1 MSDLEAEFAE
11 FVVSFVLRIFI
22 LALQRAKVSNEAQMG
37 KKENEAQV
45 NFLVWEAAVN
55 EGTPASPAPRMIW
68 QRIR

>member
-11 FVVSFVLRIFI
+11 FKVSFVLRIFI
-22 LALQRAKVSNEAQMG
+22 LALQRAKVSNEAQV
-37 KKENEAQV
+37 KKKNEAQV

-68 QRIR
+68 QQIR